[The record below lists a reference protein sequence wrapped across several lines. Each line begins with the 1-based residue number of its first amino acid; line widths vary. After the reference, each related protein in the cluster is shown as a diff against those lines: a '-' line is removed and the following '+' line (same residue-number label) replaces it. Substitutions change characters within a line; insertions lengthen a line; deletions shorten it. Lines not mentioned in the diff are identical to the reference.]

1 MNHRFVTP
9 LGRVT
14 PLACALAVL
23 WGGAASAPAT
33 EAATTIAA
41 PLVVASANSAPAKA
55 PPAPLSP
62 ATVGSPTGAAPGAP
76 APSGTAAVAGF
87 SFVKAVGGIEEYHL
101 ESNGLT
107 VLLAPDHSAPVVTF
121 QVTYR
126 VGSRNEVTGT
136 TGATHILEHLMFKG
150 SDNFNDPKG
159 NSVKQFLEKV
169 GGQFNASTAV
179 DRTNYFATIGRDNL
193 EGYIAIEADR
203 MRHLWLHEADRQSE
217 MTVVRN
223 EYERGK
229 NDPDSV
235 LVEEVT
241 AAAYEALPYHHP
253 TIGWRSDIEHVPIT
267 KLHEFYDTFY
277 WPNNATV
284 TIVGDVDTAS
294 ALSLVKKYYGVYPH
308 SPQPIPA
315 IYTEEPEQSGAR
327 RVTVKRPGELGTV
340 VIAHKVPN
348 GRDADQ
354 PALEMLDAIL
364 SSGKNARLYRALV
377 DKGLALN
384 AGAGS
389 DLHRDL
395 SLHTIFAALAP
406 GSSHDDV
413 EKALL
418 DEVDKIKARGVTP
431 AEVARVK
438 QQYVAADA
446 YKRDGTAAVASE
458 LNEWIAI
465 GDWTL
470 YVTFPQK
477 VQQVTPADVQRVAK
491 QYFNEDQSTTGWF
504 VPVPAAAEK
513 GS

>member
-1 MNHRFVTP
+1 MNQSVEAPARRTCAGVLAALLGCAWASYATPAATTAPAVTTAP
-9 LGRVT
+9 
-14 PLACALAVL
+14 A
-23 WGGAASAPAT
+23 AASAGGYT
-33 EAATTIAA
+33 
-41 PLVVASANSAPAKA
+41 
-55 PPAPLSP
+55 
-62 ATVGSPTGAAPGAP
+62 
-76 APSGTAAVAGF
+76 
-87 SFVKAVGGIEEYHL
+87 FVKSLGGIDEYTL
-101 ESNGLT
+101 DGNGLT

-150 SDNFNDPKG
+150 SENFNDPKG
-159 NSVKQFLEKV
+159 NSVKQYLEKV

-179 DRTNYFATIGRDNL
+179 DRTNYFATIGRESL

-223 EYERGK
+223 EFERGK
-229 NDPDSV
+229 NDPDNV
-235 LVEEVT
+235 LMEEVT
-241 AAAYEALPYHHP
+241 AAAYVALPYHHP
-253 TIGWRSDIEHVPIT
+253 TIGWRSDIEHVPIE

-277 WPNNATV
+277 WPNNATITV
-284 TIVGDVDTAS
+284 VGDIDPAAT
-294 ALSLVKKYYGVYPH
+294 LGLVKKYYGAYPH
-308 SPQPIPA
+308 SPQSIPV

-327 RVTVKRPGELGTV
+327 RVIVKRPGELGTV

-354 PALEMLDAIL
+354 PALDMLDAIL

-384 AGAGS
+384 AGSGT

-395 SLHTIFAALAP
+395 SLHSMYASLAP
-406 GSSHDDV
+406 GATHEEVEAALLGEV
-413 EKALL
+413 EKIQS
-418 DEVDKIKARGVTP
+418 KGVTS
-431 AEVARVK
+431 AEVERVK

-446 YKRDGTAAVASE
+446 YKRDGTAAKASE
-458 LNEWIAI
+458 INEWIAV

-470 YVTFPQK
+470 YVTFPEK
-477 VQQVTPADVQRVAK
+477 VREVTAADVQRVAK
-491 QYFNEDQSTTGWF
+491 QYLKEDQSTTGWF
-504 VPVPAAAEK
+504 VPMPAAAEK